1 MQIGDA
7 VRIRADAPHR
17 ETLGAVADQIGIVVD
32 VIEIDGVET
41 LKVIYGDDGPLDAG
55 LPASE
60 FELAL

>member
-17 ETLGAVADQIGIVVD
+17 ETLGPMADQIGIVID
-32 VIEIDGVET
+32 VVEIDGIET
-41 LKVIYGDDGPLDAG
+41 LNVVFGDRGPLDAG
-55 LPASE
+55 LPATE

>member
-17 ETLGAVADQIGIVVD
+17 ETLGSKADQIGSVIDVD
-32 VIEIDGVET
+32 EIDGIET
-41 LKVIYGDDGPLDAG
+41 LNVVYGDSGPLETA

-60 FELAL
+60 FELAS

>member
-7 VRIRADAPHR
+7 VRIRVDAPHR
-17 ETLGAVADQIGIVVD
+17 GTLGAMADQIGIVVD
-32 VIEIDGVET
+32 VVEIDGVET
-41 LKVIYGDDGPLDAG
+41 LNVIFGDSGPLDAG

>member
-17 ETLGAVADQIGIVVD
+17 EMLGLLADQIGIVIDVD
-32 VIEIDGVET
+32 EIDGIET
-41 LKVIYGDDGPLDAG
+41 LNVVFGDRGPLDAG
-55 LPASE
+55 LPATE

>member
-17 ETLGAVADQIGIVVD
+17 ETLGLKADQIGIVVD
-32 VIEIDGVET
+32 VDEVDGIET
-41 LKVIYGDDGPLDAG
+41 LNVVYGDSAPLDAA

-60 FELAL
+60 FELAP

>member
-17 ETLGAVADQIGIVVD
+17 ETLGHMADQIGIVVD
-32 VIEIDGVET
+32 VDEVDGIET
-41 LKVIYGDDGPLDAG
+41 LNVVYGDGGPLDAP